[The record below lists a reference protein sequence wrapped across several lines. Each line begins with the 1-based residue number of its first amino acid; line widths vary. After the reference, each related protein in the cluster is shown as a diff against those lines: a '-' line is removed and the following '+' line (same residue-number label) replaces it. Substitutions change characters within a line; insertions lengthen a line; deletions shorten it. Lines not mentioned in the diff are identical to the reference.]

1 MNDRFYFDLANEKK
15 KHKQID
21 NLEQNVV
28 LLKLLTLT
36 LYRVTIQLVANLP
49 LTSKQK
55 FHTVSREAGICA
67 HPNYYVEIINNTNKY

>member
-1 MNDRFYFDLANEKK
+1 MNNRFYFDLANEKMK
-15 KHKQID
+15 RKQID

-49 LTSKQK
+49 LNSKQK
-55 FHTVSREAGICA
+55 FHFGMARPGQAKPKHNFIS
-67 HPNYYVEIINNTNKY
+67 